1 MNKIWGYIIIIS
13 VIVGLFSGKVQL
25 LTTCVF
31 DSAKSTIDT
40 CLNIFGI
47 IAIWS
52 GLMKIAEQTGLIEK
66 MQSLVYPLVRVLFP
80 EIPKNSS
87 ATSNIAMNMGAN
99 IIGLGNV
106 ATPLGI
112 KAMEELQKENKNKKR
127 QANDNR
133 ARMLITALTREAVHL
148 GFKPH
153 LKKLKLILVRDPV
166 RTDEGQMDEIYI
178 PFVLVSFILTPA
190 EFGIVG

>member
-1 MNKIWGYIIIIS
+1 MNKIWGYIIIVS
-13 VIVGLFSGKVQL
+13 LVVGLFSGKVEL
-25 LTTCVF
+25 MTTCVF

-66 MQSLVYPLVRVLFP
+66 LQKVVYPLVRILFP
-80 EIPKNSS
+80 EISKNSR
-87 ATSNIAMNMGAN
+87 ATGDIAMNMGAN

-112 KAMEELQKENKNKKR
+112 KAMEELQKENKNKERLSKSMMMFLVLNMASIQLIPTTVIALR
-127 QANDNR
+127 TTYGSDN
-133 ARMLITALTREAVHL
+133 
-148 GFKPH
+148 
-153 LKKLKLILVRDPV
+153 PV
-166 RTDEGQMDEIYI
+166 QIVV
-178 PFVLVSFILTPA
+178 PVLVASFTAALV
-190 EFGIVG
+190 GVMIVKFFYKEEK

>member
-13 VIVGLFSGKVQL
+13 VIVGVFTGKVEL

-31 DSAKSTIDT
+31 DSAKSTIET

-66 MQSLVYPLVRVLFP
+66 MQRLVYPLVRILFP
-80 EIPKNSS
+80 EVPKNSR
-87 ATSNIAMNMGAN
+87 ATSNIAMNIGAN

-127 QANDNR
+127 LSKSMMMFLVLNMASIQ
-133 ARMLITALTREAVHL
+133 LIPTTVIALRTTYGSEN
-148 GFKPH
+148 
-153 LKKLKLILVRDPV
+153 PV
-166 RTDEGQMDEIYI
+166 RIVVPVLI
-178 PFVLVSFILTPA
+178 ASFVSAFV
-190 EFGIVG
+190 GVMIVKLFYKEDK

>member
-127 QANDNR
+127 LSKSMMMFLVLNMASIQ
-133 ARMLITALTREAVHL
+133 LIPTTVIALRTTYGSENPVQIVV
-148 GFKPH
+148 PV
-153 LKKLKLILVRDPV
+153 LIASFVAALVGV
-166 RTDEGQMDEIYI
+166 M
-178 PFVLVSFILTPA
+178 
-190 EFGIVG
+190 IVKIFYKEEK